1 MLGVPEKQ
9 DFQRC
14 MVKTFLFV
22 TKRKARHGVELWLAL
37 SYAFPCCPNHVG
49 LNLKNYNH
57 AHEWSKSFW
66 IHISSSSRVS
76 NLIES
81 PWLGGGKIGICLRCT
96 IAIHLSSKR
105 MSSFGSTAWR
115 CVNWTA
121 GFPCGGRR
129 RSSHAVCF
137 PLQRPQHEQHQSA
150 APGSSA
156 QPPLPRGAVSITV
169 ATVRPVNAGHILV
182 FVSQTYCGNQ
192 IKQGRKAV
200 STNNFGTWGS
210 T

>member
-57 AHEWSKSFW
+57 AHEWSKSFS
-66 IHISSSSRVS
+66 IHVSSSSRVS

-81 PWLGGGKIGICLRCT
+81 PWWWKGGVDRNMFKVHNRDSFVKQKNEFIWLYCLKMCEPNSWISLRWQTLLLTRC
-96 IAIHLSSKR
+96 LFSSPETSAWTTSVSCPR
-105 MSSFGSTAWR
+105 VLCTA
-115 CVNWTA
+115 
-121 GFPCGGRR
+121 
-129 RSSHAVCF
+129 
-137 PLQRPQHEQHQSA
+137 SA
-150 APGSSA
+150 S
-156 QPPLPRGAVSITV
+156 
-169 ATVRPVNAGHILV
+169 
-182 FVSQTYCGNQ
+182 
-192 IKQGRKAV
+192 
-200 STNNFGTWGS
+200 
-210 T
+210 